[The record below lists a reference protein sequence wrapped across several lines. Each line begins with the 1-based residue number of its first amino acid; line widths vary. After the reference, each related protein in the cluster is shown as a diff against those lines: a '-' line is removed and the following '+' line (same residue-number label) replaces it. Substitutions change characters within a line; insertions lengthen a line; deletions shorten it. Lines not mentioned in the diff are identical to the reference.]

1 MYVKNIRMN
10 NNLKN
15 NKPKWIPKTVF
26 MKIDNNIKN
35 MENNDNYIK
44 KIDIE
49 QNLNSNITNITNNI
63 KNIHI

>member
-1 MYVKNIRMN
+1 MN

-15 NKPKWIPKTVF
+15 NKPKWIPKTIF

-35 MENNDNYIK
+35 MENIDNNVK
-44 KIDIE
+44 NIE
-49 QNLNSNITNITNNI
+49 VKEIEITQNLNSDITNITTNI